1 MKLLF
6 VFLLAIIF
14 SLGFFLHQDYKIAET
29 PDYLETNFSAYNK
42 AVDDYRIIS
51 AVLLSEYSFLFDYR
65 NEVSIELFFNNYT
78 P

>member
-6 VFLLAIIF
+6 ILLLAIIF
-14 SLGFFLHQDYKIAET
+14 SLGFSPHQDYKIAET
-29 PDYLETNFSAYNK
+29 TNYLETNFSAYNK